1 MVVNNVNY
9 KSCIGQI
16 CRSND
21 SEDFKIVR
29 YENSL
34 HIEIVFV
41 DSGFTSICQMSNIRC
56 GRVKDLTKPSVVGVG
71 VTGTKYKPVNLN
83 GCGEYEID
91 YAYKIWR
98 GILERCFLDK
108 RQEQQPTYKGCTVS
122 ENFKSYE
129 FFYEWCQDQVGYRED
144 GFELDKD
151 LLVKGNKIYSES
163 TCCFIPKEINTAL
176 TKRGNDRG
184 DHPIGVYWNKKCRS
198 YIAKISEGGSR
209 RYLGLF
215 DSPTD
220 AFQAYKMAKEQYLE
234 SLAVKWKDSI
244 SNKVYD
250 ALLSYEVSIDD

>member
-9 KSCIGQI
+9 KSCVGQI

-21 SEDFKIVR
+21 SGDFKIVR

-34 HIEIVFV
+34 RVEIVFV
-41 DSGFTSICQMSNIRC
+41 ESGFTSICKMSNIRC

-129 FFYEWCQDQVGYRED
+129 DLSKARMKVDRNIIEIKNKGKYVKEGTYKGETIKIHTNTIE
-144 GFELDKD
+144 GFWS
-151 LLVKGNKIYSES
+151 IM
-163 TCCFIPKEINTAL
+163 
-176 TKRGNDRG
+176 KRGIYG
-184 DHPIGVYWNKKCRS
+184 IYHWTSKKHLQK
-198 YIAKISEGGSR
+198 YINE
-209 RYLGLF
+209 F
-215 DSPTD
+215 T
-220 AFQAYKMAKEQYLE
+220 
-234 SLAVKWKDSI
+234 
-244 SNKVYD
+244 
-250 ALLSYEVSIDD
+250 